1 MLSATYFGLAVVSA
15 LVPWVNAEVLML
27 SAVPLAGSRTKL
39 AWLVALV
46 TLGQMTGKSAMYWIS
61 RRSTERSGAASAKA
75 GLRWKK
81 MQATIERWRD
91 LFVRRPGA
99 ALGITLI
106 SAIAG
111 VPPFYAVS
119 IAAGALRVAFGPFV
133 AIGTLGR
140 LIHFTLVAFIPDLV
154 RRSL

>member
-1 MLSATYFGLAVVSA
+1 MLSAIYFGLAVVSA

-27 SAVPLAGSRTKL
+27 SAIPLAGSRTKL

-75 GLRWKK
+75 VLRL
-81 MQATIERWRD
+81 RD